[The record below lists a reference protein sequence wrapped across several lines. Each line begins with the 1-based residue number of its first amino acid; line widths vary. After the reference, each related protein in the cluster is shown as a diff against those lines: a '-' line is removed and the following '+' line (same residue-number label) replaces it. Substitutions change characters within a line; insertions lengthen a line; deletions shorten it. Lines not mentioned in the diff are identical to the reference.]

1 MSPKVSPEYM
11 LERRREILDAATKV
25 FSEKGFHAATL
36 DDVAAEAEVSKG
48 SIYIH
53 FDSKE
58 AMIDGLSE
66 LWQTIDDEVF
76 TVAEA
81 MPKAIDG
88 LTHVV
93 KATFRRSQRPDY
105 GDSIRLGMFVYAE
118 VMINPA
124 VAQSQ
129 ARLGELWSKRF
140 RSLAH
145 QAKAEGDIGPGFT
158 VDSVVSFLGFL
169 NGGSFLA
176 RGVWG
181 VKPNVSEFDDLI
193 DAFIKSLR

>member
-1 MSPKVSPEYM
+1 
-11 LERRREILDAATKV
+11 
-25 FSEKGFHAATL
+25 
-36 DDVAAEAEVSKG
+36 
-48 SIYIH
+48 
-53 FDSKE
+53 
-58 AMIDGLSE
+58 LSE

-76 TVAEA
+76 AAAEA

-93 KATFRRSQRPDY
+93 KATFRRSQRPDF

-118 VMINPA
+118 VLINPA

-129 ARLGELWSKRF
+129 ARLGEEWAKRF
-140 RSLAH
+140 RGLAK
-145 QAKAEGDIGPGFT
+145 QAKVEGDIGPGFT

-193 DAFIKSLR
+193 DAFIKTLR